1 MITPRLISVIKT
13 PVKVKISHQQ
23 LVNVK
28 RHLNVFEP
36 AKKFPLTNICVGG
49 INIRK
54 DSGVIIVVRTKL
66 NREAVFILENLRAR
80 EKIRF
85 PNNNWATRS
94 TYGGN
99 VFKSNRT
106 KVSDKLMVKRLLFS
120 FLKTNNVIGT
130 FYYSIPN
137 SFPFLVWI
145 KTPYIPT

>member
-85 PNNNWATRS
+85 PNNN
-94 TYGGN
+94 
-99 VFKSNRT
+99 
-106 KVSDKLMVKRLLFS
+106 
-120 FLKTNNVIGT
+120 
-130 FYYSIPN
+130 
-137 SFPFLVWI
+137 
-145 KTPYIPT
+145 